1 MAIEVIS
8 GNTYSGSSRLAINP
22 ENRTKVAPV
31 QEAGVP
37 NINISDIMATPKSSG
52 NYQNEQ
58 GTGQKDSEASA
69 KQIINAISRANN
81 KLKMHKTRCE
91 FSYHEETRRVS
102 IKVLDKDTE
111 EVIREIPP
119 EESLEMLEKMW
130 ELAGILIDE
139 KR

>member
-1 MAIEVIS
+1 MAIKVIS
-8 GNTYSGSSRLAINP
+8 GNDYSSNSRSTINQD
-22 ENRTKVAPV
+22 NRTNVAAG
-31 QEAGVP
+31 QENGVT
-37 NINISDIMATPKSSG
+37 NIHISDLPTASKSSVG
-52 NYQNEQ
+52 NPNEQ
-58 GTGQKDSEASA
+58 DNGQKDTEASA

-119 EESLEMLEKMW
+119 EESLEMIEKMW

>member
-8 GNTYSGSSRLAINP
+8 GNVYSGSPRSAINP

-31 QEAGVP
+31 QGTGVP
-37 NINISDIMATPKSSG
+37 NINISDIMATPKFSG

-58 GTGQKDSEASA
+58 DTGQKDSEASA

-139 KR
+139 RR